1 MSLLVRKF
9 WKAALPRHAP
19 GRKNVSRLSLL
30 RKTLISNRLQETWS
44 VQTVFRCAGHR
55 SKAQPRARLET
66 TEAKSL
72 APYSYFALVLH
83 VFTAAC
89 RE

>member
-30 RKTLISNRLQETWS
+30 RKTLISNRLQETW
-44 VQTVFRCAGHR
+44 RCRQCFAARPQVKVAASGTPRGYRGH
-55 SKAQPRARLET
+55 
-66 TEAKSL
+66 SL

-83 VFTAAC
+83 VFTATR